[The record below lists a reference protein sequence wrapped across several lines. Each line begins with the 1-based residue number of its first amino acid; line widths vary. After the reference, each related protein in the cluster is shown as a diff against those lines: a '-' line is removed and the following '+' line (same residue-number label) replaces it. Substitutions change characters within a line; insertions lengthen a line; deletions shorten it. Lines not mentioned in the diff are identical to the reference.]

1 MKIER
6 NLILKKFDRQGI
18 AHSHQS
24 EETRVWHKR
33 DGKWQNVH
41 LHRSFPVSQSGDN
54 QFDPSK

>member
-1 MKIER
+1 MKI
-6 NLILKKFDRQGI
+6 NLKNFDRQGI

-41 LHRSFPVSQSGDN
+41 LHRSGPRTLEFGPVN
-54 QFDPSK
+54 K